1 MDTTPAEAAQVIA
14 LLEAGHNQ
22 SEVAR
27 RLNLSRYSV
36 RRVYQRFQETG
47 GYIRRPGSGRRRT
60 TSERDDRFL
69 VTRSLRNRQLNA
81 VQLGQ
86 QLREVRNVSI
96 SRWTVRRRLGE
107 AGMTSHRPANGP
119 KLTTAHRQARLQ
131 FAREHLN
138 WTYDQWRA
146 VMFSDECRMTLH
158 GHDGRSR
165 VYRRS
170 SERFSQCC
178 ISERVAFGGG
188 SCMFWG
194 GIMLDTKTDIVFI
207 TTANTGPRSRS
218 LTAARYVEEVLEEHV
233 RPLAWLMGED
243 FLLMHDN
250 ARPHVARTVC
260 DYMEDVGI
268 TAMEWPARS
277 PDLNPIEHVW
287 DELKRRVR
295 ARSPAPTR
303 LQELQLAIE
312 EEWNAIPQDFMVKLI
327 RSMKNR
333 LRAVIKA
340 RGGNTPY

>member
-1 MDTTPAEAAQVIA
+1 MITSLLEAYGFTEKNMDTTPAEAAQVIA

-207 TTANTGPRSRS
+207 TTANTTPEIEKFDGCTIRRRSARRTCEAACVAYGRRFS
-218 LTAARYVEEVLEEHV
+218 L
-233 RPLAWLMGED
+233 
-243 FLLMHDN
+243 N
-250 ARPHVARTVC
+250 ARQRQ
-260 DYMEDVGI
+260 
-268 TAMEWPARS
+268 TACR
-277 PDLNPIEHVW
+277 
-287 DELKRRVR
+287 
-295 ARSPAPTR
+295 
-303 LQELQLAIE
+303 
-312 EEWNAIPQDFMVKLI
+312 
-327 RSMKNR
+327 
-333 LRAVIKA
+333 
-340 RGGNTPY
+340 

>member
-22 SEVAR
+22 SDVAR

-47 GYIRRPGSGRRRT
+47 GYIRRPGSGRQRR

-69 VTRSLRNRQLNA
+69 VSRSLRNRQLNA

-86 QLREVRNVSI
+86 ELQEVRNVSI

-107 AGMTSHRPANGP
+107 AGLTSHRPANGP

-138 WTYDQWRA
+138 WTYEQWRS

-207 TTANTGPRSRS
+207 TGANTGPRSRG
-218 LTAARYVEEVLEEHV
+218 LTAARYVEEVLEGHV

-243 FLLMHDN
+243 FILMHDN

-295 ARSPAPTR
+295 ARSPAPTCLR
-303 LQELQLAIE
+303 ELQLAIE